1 MRLPEGFL
9 DELRARTP
17 LSAVIGRRVRLIR
30 SGRDWK
36 GCCPFHGEKSPS
48 FHVYADHFHCFG
60 CGAHGDAVAFVMQ
73 SQGAS
78 FMEAVE
84 QLASEAGLEMPR
96 PTAEDAEGSRRR
108 LDLAAVLTAAT
119 THYSALLHAPEG
131 RAALDYLR
139 RRGLTDATIASFGL
153 GWSGEGRGA
162 LAAALARQGITVE
175 QLIDAGLMRAPETG
189 DGRPPYDLFFNR
201 VMFPIRDRRG
211 RTISFGGRT
220 LGDAQPKY
228 VNGPETALFSK
239 RRSLYALDAAR
250 EGARTGAAVIVV
262 EGYMDAI
269 ALHQA
274 GFTGAVA
281 PLGTAL
287 SAEQLTELWRL
298 SPSPVLCFDGD
309 KAGARAALRAA
320 ETALPLL
327 APDHT
332 LRFAALPAGEDP
344 DSLLRRPDGRT
355 AVNAMLNAA
364 TPFVDALFAMSQ
376 EGASPTTPEQRAALR
391 IRLEESARRI
401 PDRALADE
409 YRRALL
415 DRFFAAGRA
424 RMNGARG
431 SNGRAARPAF
441 GAATLAA
448 PRARGRFSADAVT
461 AERGRILVA
470 ILLRHPDLLHDVG
483 HAFEEVPL
491 APPLDR
497 IRAALFGFSV
507 ADSALDSVA
516 LMNHLSHSGLAGDAA
531 QALSAVPL
539 PLPACAAEGAMPAE
553 AEIGWW
559 HYFGL
564 IRGADRL
571 ETEVAALGQELAAGW
586 DGRTQS
592 RLIALRTA
600 LNDLRRGEQGA
611 EAEG

>member
-17 LSAVIGRRVRLIR
+17 LAAVIGRRVRLIR

-84 QLASEAGLEMPR
+84 QLAAEAGLDMPR
-96 PTAEDAEGSRRR
+96 PSAEDAEGARRR
-108 LDLAAVLTAAT
+108 LDLAAVLSAAAG
-119 THYSALLHAPEG
+119 HYSALLHQPEG
-131 RAALDYLR
+131 RVALDYLR
-139 RRGLTDATIASFGL
+139 RRGLTEATIAAFGL

-162 LAAALARQGITVE
+162 LAAALAPQGITVE

-211 RTISFGGRT
+211 RAISFGGRT

-250 EGARTGAAVIVV
+250 EGGRNGATVVVV

-327 APDHT
+327 APDRT
-332 LRFAALPAGEDP
+332 LRFASLPAGEDP
-344 DSLLRRPDGRT
+344 DSLLRRADGRST
-355 AVNAMLNAA
+355 ITAMLTSA

-424 RMNGARG
+424 RMSAARG
-431 SNGRAARPAF
+431 ANGRGNR
-441 GAATLAA
+441 ATATAMLAGPRVRA
-448 PRARGRFSADAVT
+448 PFSADAVT

-491 APPLDR
+491 AAPLDR
-497 IRAALFGFSV
+497 VRAALFGFSV
-507 ADSALDSVA
+507 AGTPLDSAT

-553 AEIGWW
+553 AEVGWW

-600 LNDLRRGEQGA
+600 LNELRRGEQGA